1 VDGYLALQRAAELAV
16 NGRFA
21 SCPRTAP
28 PPLLGLDLSTVELF
42 LEVVQYR
49 IAFWCSGSRKQKT
62 VQIRMTLCSRVF
74 PPLRGG
80 RLRHSILGEF
90 RMDVGKLLFVAVF
103 LTCAT
108 LAAPPAHSQTTAT
121 NCIASQQSAVRCFVA
136 NAVATDLTK
145 PRYGMTLAEFQ
156 SYGYAVAEILQ
167 THQTY
172 VVLVGVSSAV
182 ADAMPPTNADGS
194 ANQTAQDNA
203 VTQTV
208 AAANSFG
215 FTAPPTGTSLIDL
228 EHFSLDITSAMND
241 NNRVLE
247 LLTPGISLRII
258 DSYVVTATTNGQVN
272 WSEVNSSLSTA
283 IGNFVSSGLIKIPP
297 GMALEKVTSFANS
310 LAQVI
315 YNYKIAT
322 HRTFL
327 SPN

>member
-1 VDGYLALQRAAELAV
+1 MHGVLALQRAAESTANDCL
-16 NGRFA
+16 A
-21 SCPRTAP
+21 SCSRTAS
-28 PPLLGLDLSTVELF
+28 PPLLGLHLRTVEPF
-42 LEVVQYR
+42 LEIVHYR
-49 IAFWCSGSRKQKT
+49 IARWGSGSRKQKT
-62 VQIRMTLCSRVF
+62 VQIRMTAF
-74 PPLRGG
+74 THIPPLRVG
-80 RLRHSILGEF
+80 RARNSILGEY
-90 RMDVGKLLFVAVF
+90 RMNVGKLFFVAVF
-103 LTCAT
+103 LTCAA

-121 NCIASQQSAVRCFVA
+121 NCTASQRSAVRCFVA

-182 ADAMPPTNADGS
+182 ADAMPPTNTDGS
-194 ANQTAQDNA
+194 PNQTAQDNA
-203 VTQTV
+203 VTQAV
-208 AAANSFG
+208 AAANSLG

-272 WSEVNSSLSTA
+272 WSEVNSSLSAA

-297 GMALEKVTSFANS
+297 GMTLTKVTSFANS

-315 YNYKIAT
+315 YNYKVAT
-322 HRTFL
+322 RRTAL